1 MICDHHVPFIPVF
14 HPFPFPNSGL
24 EWIVVCGPQ
33 GCRKLDFERPCSIGY
48 RDGDGDGYGDG
59 NQAG

>member
-1 MICDHHVPFIPVF
+1 MICDHHVPFIEVF
-14 HPFPFPNSGL
+14 HPFPFPSPFPNSGL

-33 GCRKLDFERPCSIGY
+33 GYRKLDSERPCSIGY
-48 RDGDGDGYGDG
+48 GYGDG